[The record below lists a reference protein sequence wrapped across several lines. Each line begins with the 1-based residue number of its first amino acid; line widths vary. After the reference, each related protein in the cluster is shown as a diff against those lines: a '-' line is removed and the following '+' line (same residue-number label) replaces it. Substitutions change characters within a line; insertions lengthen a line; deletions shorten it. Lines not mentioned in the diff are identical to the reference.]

1 MFLESIL
8 FLKTENFKNH
18 FCPVLATQSQVSQV
32 AYHSRE
38 LAGHFWRLV
47 HEWKVQSRGVHR
59 DFRGSV
65 RGSLASKTSSCEKH
79 LAKFFIFLIWSVLV
93 GKLGDSLATYLS
105 RENRVFCKMRVLQNE
120 LIFNIFLKKGFS
132 FACLALCVCSLSSL
146 TFTYSTS
153 LW

>member
-8 FLKTENFKNH
+8 FLKTKNFKNH

-65 RGSLASKTSSCEKH
+65 RGSLASKTSSREEH
-79 LAKFFIFLIWSVLV
+79 LENFLKLLSWSVLT
-93 GKLGDSLATYLS
+93 GGSGDSLATYLS
-105 RENRVFCKMRVLQNE
+105 RKKCVFCRVMAV
-120 LIFNIFLKKGFS
+120 FKVFFS
-132 FACLALCVCSLSSL
+132 FPSNFLWLFIFSLNCLLPKCFV
-146 TFTYSTS
+146 
-153 LW
+153 